1 MEARLAIYEKSGYSD
16 FPRKSQ
22 NMSQSHQL
30 KLCLIAAVYGVVQ
43 VSSCHAPRPG
53 PKLIEADGVTYTA
66 CGGALWLRNDGN
78 LKDPSTMNYDVQFQ
92 DAQGLNHHLKMVR
105 MLKVTDLPDDTPLCN
120 SSPSSRVSG
129 PR

>member
-1 MEARLAIYEKSGYSD
+1 VATICG
-16 FPRKSQ
+16 
-22 NMSQSHQL
+22 
-30 KLCLIAAVYGVVQ
+30 AVEIC
-43 VSSCHAPRPG
+43 SCHAPRPG

-105 MLKVTDLPDDTPLCN
+105 MLKVTELPDDTPLCN

-129 PR
+129 SR